1 MWGDYYDNVF
11 LVAGKLCRIRDTLS
25 EFDFTSALV
34 VYPLFTTT
42 YEPEY
47 LALLGIETN
56 RVFDSRTT
64 NVTFDQCILADVG
77 HWFYPNS
84 ADVAALRKHVLPQIP
99 PATGPRDRIYIS
111 RSNRRCVLNESEVI
125 DLLKQYN
132 FRVIEDKPCSVAE
145 QVAIYRNTGFIIG
158 PHGTS
163 FTNILWCQPGAH
175 LFELFSPT
183 YYPDF
188 FRYLATLL
196 GLGYSAY
203 F

>member
-1 MWGDYYDNVF
+1 M
-11 LVAGKLCRIRDTLS
+11 
-25 EFDFTSALV
+25 
-34 VYPLFTTT
+34 
-42 YEPEY
+42 
-47 LALLGIETN
+47 
-56 RVFDSRTT
+56 
-64 NVTFDQCILADVG
+64 
-77 HWFYPNS
+77 
-84 ADVAALRKHVLPQIP
+84 
-99 PATGPRDRIYIS
+99 
-111 RSNRRCVLNESEVI
+111 LNESEVI

-203 F
+203 FQGPARADNSGHGLADDIHVSIPELSRCLDKLLIAQSL